1 MSKIDA
7 ITATEARFPLA
18 ALTLSPMNP
27 RQTVA
32 YSDVT
37 ELAESI
43 WTAGLIQSL
52 AGFADAAGHC
62 EIVAGGRR
70 LRALQYLAEV
80 HPDMATT
87 RPELA
92 NPVVM
97 LAPDADTA
105 RTWATVEN
113 IARRD
118 LDPAEEIRAYGKMA
132 EAGSTPATIA
142 RAFAVTE
149 KRVYRRLALAH
160 LPAPVLDALAA
171 SEISLS
177 MAQAFTICND
187 EALAL
192 EVLDRCRGESWS
204 DYNLKQALKPDAVKS
219 TDRRALF
226 VGAEAYRDAGGT
238 IGSDLFADT
247 RYFEDAALLDR
258 LFTEKLEAEALNIED
273 ANGWKWA
280 APKPSE
286 ASFGWW
292 DIDQG
297 KMEQLRRQ
305 RGTFTEEQAARYDE
319 LAELA
324 EAEAMD
330 EAQQAELDALQATLE
345 GDFTP
350 EQKSLSGVVVYV
362 DCQGHMQLVEGLVR
376 PEDKAEARAAGLIAS
391 TARTEEADKPKSPIS
406 NALADDLKRAF
417 TGARQHAAL
426 RDPDLL
432 LALLSFQ
439 LTGKMGYRSAFGFR
453 VEDVPNMP
461 TTEAEG
467 YALDARLTTPDARP
481 ADPWN
486 ADLVKAFRAFRKKG
500 ADHIMAELTRHMAAI
515 LSVSDKKLA
524 AMIDKEVKADP
535 REVWTPTAANFWGR
549 VPGSYRCTVW
559 CDLLGL
565 KEDHPTA
572 TTFAKMKK
580 ADQCDRLEK
589 LFTDPGFRTAQG
601 VTEAQAE
608 RIGHWLPDLAN

>member
-32 YSDVT
+32 NSDVT

-43 WTAGLIQSL
+43 WTAGLIQSI
-52 AGFADAAGHC
+52 AGLADAEGRC
-62 EIVAGGRR
+62 QIVAGGRR
-70 LRALQYLAEV
+70 LRALQYLAEI

-97 LAPDADTA
+97 LAPDAETA

-132 EAGSTPATIA
+132 DAGSTPATIA

-149 KRVYRRLALAH
+149 KRVYRRLALAK

-177 MAQAFTICND
+177 MAQAFTICDD
-187 EALAL
+187 EALTL

-226 VGAEAYRDAGGT
+226 VGAEAYRDAGGS
-238 IGSDLFADT
+238 IVSDLFADT
-247 RYFEDAALLDR
+247 AYFENTALLDQ
-258 LFTEKLEAEALNIED
+258 LFTEKLEAEALNIEE
-273 ANGWKWA
+273 AGGWKWA

-286 ASFGWW
+286 ASFSWW

-330 EAQQAELDALQATLE
+330 EAQQAELDALQVTLE

-350 EQKSLSGVVVYV
+350 EQKRLSGVVVYV
-362 DCQGHMQLVEGLVR
+362 DREGHMQLAEGLVR
-376 PEDKAEARAAGLIAS
+376 PEDKPEARAAGLIAAS
-391 TARTEEADKPKSPIS
+391 DRTDEADKPKSPIS

-432 LALLSFQ
+432 IALLSFQ
-439 LTGKMGYRSAFGFR
+439 LTGKMGFRTAFGFR
-453 VEDVPNMP
+453 VEDVANMP

-467 YALDARLTTPDARP
+467 FALDARLTTPPERAEL
-481 ADPWN
+481 WQS
-486 ADLVKAFRAFRKKG
+486 DLAKAFLAFRKKG
-500 ADHIMAELTRHMAAI
+500 PEHIMAELTRHMAAI
-515 LSVSDKKLA
+515 LSVGDKKLA
-524 AMIDKEVKADP
+524 AMIDKEVSANP
-535 REVWTPTAANFWGR
+535 REVWTPTAANFWSR
-549 VPGSYRCTVW
+549 VPGSYRSEVW
-559 CDLLGL
+559 RDLLGL

-572 TTFAKMKK
+572 STFAKMKK
-580 ADQCDRLEK
+580 AEQCDRLEK
-589 LFTDPGFRTAQG
+589 LFTDPAFRVAQG

-608 RIGHWLPDLAN
+608 RIGQWLPEIAN